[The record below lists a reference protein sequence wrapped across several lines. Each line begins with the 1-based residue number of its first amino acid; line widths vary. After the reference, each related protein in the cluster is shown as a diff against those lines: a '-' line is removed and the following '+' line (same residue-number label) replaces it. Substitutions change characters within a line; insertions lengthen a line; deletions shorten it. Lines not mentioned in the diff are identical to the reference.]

1 MNTHGLMEL
10 IVLNIGYDLGV
21 LSPEIFAM
29 MVIMALFTTFMT
41 GPSLDFINYIFK
53 GKKSMTDEETDD
65 NSGKY
70 KVLLSFENPESG
82 STLLKLADNFTHRM
96 NGNKSITAMNIAPVD
111 ELHAFDIEDYEKDLF
126 EDVIDTSNELK
137 LEVTT
142 LFKASTDIENDLVN
156 ITNKGHYDLLLI
168 MLGKSIYEGTL
179 LGKLLGFTTKIINPE
194 KLLNTVK
201 GRSYIFNA
209 SPFDDFTLSIL
220 DKTNTPVGI
229 MVDKNFESADR
240 IFIPIFDLN
249 DFYLVEYAKRL
260 INNTDSQVIILDAA
274 GQIRKN
280 TEIRELI
287 RNIEHIAPN
296 HITLYNEKT
305 IEKEFLD
312 SQDLMLISSKSW
324 KNLIDTKSLWL
335 SDIPSTLIVSNP

>member
-1 MNTHGLMEL
+1 M
-10 IVLNIGYDLGV
+10 
-21 LSPEIFAM
+21 
-29 MVIMALFTTFMT
+29 
-41 GPSLDFINYIFK
+41 
-53 GKKSMTDEETDD
+53 
-65 NSGKY
+65 
-70 KVLLSFENPESG
+70 
-82 STLLKLADNFTHRM
+82 
-96 NGNKSITAMNIAPVD
+96 
-111 ELHAFDIEDYEKDLF
+111 
-126 EDVIDTSNELK
+126 
-137 LEVTT
+137 TT

-179 LGKLLGFTTKIINPE
+179 LGKLLGFTTKIINLE

-209 SPFDDFTLSIL
+209 SPFDDFTLSIQ

-260 INNTDSQVIILDAA
+260 INNNDSQVIILDT

-296 HITLYNEKT
+296 HITFIMRKPSKKN
-305 IEKEFLD
+305 FLI
-312 SQDLMLISSKSW
+312 LR
-324 KNLIDTKSLWL
+324 T
-335 SDIPSTLIVSNP
+335 